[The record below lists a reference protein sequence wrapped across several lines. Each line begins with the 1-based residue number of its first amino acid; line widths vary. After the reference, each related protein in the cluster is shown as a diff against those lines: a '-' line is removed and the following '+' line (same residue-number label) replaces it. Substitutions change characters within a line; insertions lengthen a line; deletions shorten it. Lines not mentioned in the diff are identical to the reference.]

1 MSKMTLLEIINDT
14 DLPPTQKQRLLDLVH
29 ERSLNTIVDSVH
41 ANAKV
46 HGFWEKEREF
56 GTLLML
62 IVTELSES
70 FEEYRMNKP
79 PIYYAEGKPEGIAI
93 ELIDVV
99 LRIMDIFGHEGWDF
113 QKALQI
119 KHEFNLTRPYK
130 HGGKK
135 V

>member
-1 MSKMTLLEIINDT
+1 MKMTIIDIINDT
-14 DLPPTQKQRLLDLVH
+14 DLPPSQKQRLLDLVH
-29 ERSLNTIVDSVH
+29 DRSLNTLVESVH
-41 ANAKV
+41 GNAKA
-46 HGFWEKEREF
+46 HGWWENKREF

-62 IVTELSES
+62 CVTELSEA
-70 FEEYRMNKP
+70 FEEYRTNKP

-113 QKALQI
+113 QNALEI
-119 KHEFNLTRPYK
+119 KHEYNVTRPYK